1 MQSATLEEETMSAT
15 TEVTGAVQDQMLETI
30 ELGQKAVLEGVRT
43 WTETVEKLIP
53 EAPSASWSKE
63 LPSLEETVD
72 SAFDFASKVIDS
84 QRRFAKEMIVATQP
98 VARQANRTASVAGR
112 QASEATAKQ
121 APAKR

>member
-1 MQSATLEEETMSAT
+1 MSAT
-15 TEVTGAVQDQMLETI
+15 TDVTGAVQDQVLESI

-63 LPSLEETVD
+63 FPSLEETVD

-98 VARQANRTASVAGR
+98 VARQANRTTSVAGR
-112 QASEATAKQ
+112 QASEAAAKQ